1 VSSAPAERDTEDLVP
16 DIRIVS
22 GNPDDHEMAALT
34 AVLAA
39 VLEELADERGR
50 REPPGPSAWQ
60 RSQRPL
66 RGPLHAGP
74 GQWNGFGV

>member
-1 VSSAPAERDTEDLVP
+1 VSGEPAERPTEDLLP

-39 VLEELADERGR
+39 VLEEFAVERGR
-50 REPPGPSAWQ
+50 REPAGPSAGQ
-60 RSQRPL
+60 RTQRTL